1 MKRVWQILLCG
12 GVLGALA
19 FALAYWHVVQP
30 HGEGS
35 PERSGLAWLRNDFSL
50 SEAQFT
56 EVCRMHDAY
65 VPRCAELCR
74 RIEAKN
80 VEIGRLVAS
89 GNAVSP
95 ELERAL
101 TESGQLRIEC
111 QKAMLEHFYNVSR
124 AMPPEEG
131 RRYLQKMFESTSL
144 RSHRMNH
151 E

>member
-1 MKRVWQILLCG
+1 
-12 GVLGALA
+12 
-19 FALAYWHVVQP
+19 
-30 HGEGS
+30 
-35 PERSGLAWLRNDFSL
+35 
-50 SEAQFT
+50 
-56 EVCRMHDAY
+56 MHDAY
-65 VPRCAELCR
+65 VPRCAESCR
-74 RIEAKN
+74 RIESKN

-89 GNAVSP
+89 GNAVGP

-124 AMPPEEG
+124 AMPLEEG